1 MLTNI
6 LDHDNNLSVKDVHK
20 EEKSSD
26 PQVSGLCN
34 APFLSYLPKR
44 FTQIYRA
51 LYGDAMLVYNFS
63 TPTWPPN
70 HLKFTSTMKAL
81 SLCSRA
87 LVYAHKH
94 IS

>member
-1 MLTNI
+1 M
-6 LDHDNNLSVKDVHK
+6 K
-20 EEKSSD
+20 EAKKMKCYNRPTLEKRL
-26 PQVSGLCN
+26 QVSGLCD

-70 HLKFTSTMKAL
+70 HLNFTSTMKAL
-81 SLCSRA
+81 SLRS
-87 LVYAHKH
+87 
-94 IS
+94 